1 MNNYKKSICVD
12 LEHLPNRKMT
22 RRYSYEIKKNKNKI
36 TEESDHSNLK
46 NKFKKIDKNKFKNI
60 PKNEKLMN
68 LSTIVHNNKDNEEIS
83 KDKKYCYNILN
94 NIILN
99 DSRFANATNIKKRS
113 KENNLKISSL
123 IPISKKRFHKSKQK
137 TINEKENIA
146 FNILKKDIK
155 KEIKKHSKRRVS
167 LNDKK
172 SVGSKISKHS
182 KHSKHSKSSKKNQEK
197 KFNSSHQILKVKTKK
212 RPSSHNLG
220 EFNEMENIKHILK
233 DEVKSKKIPQ
243 KEENKKD
250 EENNNINKK
259 EERKEN
265 EEKENK
271 INEKNNKKENINK
284 EKTMV
289 DINNVKTKNE
299 YEIIKYSNKE
309 TKKKYKGFPFC
320 CLTIKDDNS
329 SDND

>member
-182 KHSKHSKSSKKNQEK
+182 KHSKSSKKKQEI

-212 RPSSHNLG
+212 RPSSHNIA
-220 EFNEMENIKHILK
+220 EFNELENIKHILK
-233 DEVKSKKIPQ
+233 DEEKSKKVPQ
-243 KEENKKD
+243 KEENKKKD

-259 EERKEN
+259 EKENLN

-271 INEKNNKKENINK
+271 IKEKNDKKENLNK

-289 DINNVKTKNE
+289 EINNVKTKNE
-299 YEIIKYSNKE
+299 YEIVKYSDKE
-309 TKKKYKGFPFC
+309 KKKKYKGFPFC

>member
-1 MNNYKKSICVD
+1 MNNFKKSICVD
-12 LEHLPNRKMT
+12 LENLPNRKMN
-22 RRYSYEIKKNKNKI
+22 RRYSYEIKKDKNKI
-36 TEESDHSNLK
+36 TEESDHSHLK

-68 LSTIVHNNKDNEEIS
+68 FSTIVHNNKDNEEIKNS
-83 KDKKYCYNILN
+83 YKDKKYCYNILN

-99 DSRFANATNIKKRS
+99 DSRFANETNIKKSS
-113 KENNLKISSL
+113 KGNNLKISSL
-123 IPISKKRFHKSKQK
+123 IPFSKKRFHKPKQK
-137 TINEKENIA
+137 TINEKENIV

-155 KEIKKHSKRRVS
+155 NHSKRRVS

-182 KHSKHSKSSKKNQEK
+182 KHSKSSKKKQEL

-212 RPSSHNLG
+212 KPSSHKVS

-233 DEVKSKKIPQ
+233 DEEKSKKIQQ
-243 KEENKKD
+243 KEENKKKD
-250 EENNNINKK
+250 EESNNINKK
-259 EERKEN
+259 EKEREKN
-265 EEKENK
+265 EENK
-271 INEKNNKKENINK
+271 INEKNDKKKNISK
-284 EKTMV
+284 AKTMV

-299 YEIIKYSNKE
+299 YEIVKYSDKE
-309 TKKKYKGFPFC
+309 KKKKYKGFPFC